1 MMNYDTNS
9 AVDFEALAL
18 ETITLGKTEVNQA
31 IQISSQVQKESQ
43 RWHIYLNTLA
53 LFGFEQWLGG
63 RDPEINIERGKCS
76 IFQPSYINVIA
87 AVFNL
92 QVGKFKLC
100 LMARGSLTDE
110 AIAFPRAVIDLPEF
124 VAHFYV
130 VLEVTEELEQVRIQG
145 FIRYDELIE
154 QANKVTLPAEI
165 DWTYQLPLAWF
176 ESNSDKLLL
185 YLRCLAPAAIAL
197 PSIPQQTSAVLPEL
211 QAKFSQ
217 LLPQLQSLDCEL
229 WEVFPWEEG
238 ATLLTNTEL
247 LNKLVGIPAE
257 NPVSPTEKVLQLIKE
272 PIVNVG
278 RWLQDEMDEFT
289 QQLDW
294 VLLPAFSPEVVPL
307 RSPTQELEA
316 ILQQLERQGI
326 NIPMIARGAYQ
337 DFQLAKISLRLYAV
351 TWTCSSPKN
360 LPEWTLLLILG
371 AQPGTTIHQVLKL
384 LLSDETGVLLERV
397 LEPHTEETYIYA
409 QVVGT
414 WEEEFNVTIT
424 SPETSLTLPAFAFR
438 PN

>member
-1 MMNYDTNS
+1 MNYSTNS
-9 AVDFEALAL
+9 TVDFEALRL
-18 ETITLGKTEVNQA
+18 ETITLGETEVNQA
-31 IQISSQVQKESQ
+31 IKLSSQVQKEGQ
-43 RWHIYLNTLA
+43 RWQTYLNTLA

-63 RDPEINIERGKCS
+63 RAPEIDVEQEKCS
-76 IFQPSYINVIA
+76 VFQPPYANVIP

-92 QVGKFKLC
+92 KVGEFKLC
-100 LMARGSLTDE
+100 LMARGSLTDD

-130 VLEVTEELEQVRIQG
+130 ILEVTEELEQVTIQG

-154 QANKVTLPAEI
+154 QASTVKLPAET

-176 ESNSDKLLL
+176 ESNPDKLLL
-185 YLRCLAPAAIAL
+185 YLRCLEPAAITL
-197 PSIPQQTSAVLPEL
+197 PTIPQQTSAALPEL

-217 LLPQLQSLDCEL
+217 LLPQLQSPDCEL
-229 WEVFPWEEG
+229 WQVLTWEEG
-238 ATLLTNTEL
+238 AALLTNAEL
-247 LNKLVGIPAE
+247 LDKLVAIPQE
-257 NPVSPTEKVLQLIKE
+257 ETVTPTEKMLQLIKE

-316 ILQQLERQGI
+316 ILKQLERQGK
-326 NIPMIARGAYQ
+326 NIPTIARGAYQ

-351 TWTCSSPKN
+351 TWICSSPEN

-371 AQPGTTIHQVLKL
+371 AQPGTKIPQVIKL
-384 LLSDETGVLLERV
+384 LLSDETEILLERV

-424 SPETSLTLPAFAFR
+424 SQDTSLTLPAFAFR